1 MKSEIVKYYEAC
13 GSIQQTRKAFSMS
26 CQKVRKILITE
37 GVFESDI
44 SRVINDMYSKGCSI
58 NDISHK
64 LKLSKTCVNS
74 YLPYTKGMYNSDNP
88 TNNARKL
95 REWRSSKKEG
105 EKIE

>member
-1 MKSEIVKYYEAC
+1 MKSEIVKYYESC

-37 GVFESDI
+37 GAFESDI
-44 SRVINDMYSKGCSI
+44 SRVINDMYYKGCSI

-74 YLPYTKGMYNSDNP
+74 YLPYTKGMYNSP
-88 TNNARKL
+88 TPTENAIKIRKC
-95 REWRSSKKEG
+95 RKKISPES
-105 EKIE
+105 